1 MTKSKSATQKS
12 NKSGTKGGSKTKS
25 NKMTTADRAGVVFPP
40 TRCTRLLKA
49 STEANRVSAKAGVVT
64 AAVLEYLVAEVFE

>member
-1 MTKSKSATQKS
+1 
-12 NKSGTKGGSKTKS
+12 
-25 NKMTTADRAGVVFPP
+25 VFPP